1 MFVFEFFVLLF
12 ETIPLFFSA
21 TIFMPINKY
30 KTIKTKEDQLFLQKN
45 LVTMI
50 FFGIDIF
57 YGFLR
62 ILNIGIPD
70 ITNIIVTFIFN
81 VYIISIIFY
90 NLFLSLELNYTYSN
104 PIHFFNRLFKQN
116 SFNYVPE
123 IIIVIL
129 SILVLIFDIVIYII
143 GKEPYETENI
153 AMNDDTRLVMPNFF
167 KFIII
172 LLTTSIS
179 VIIYL
184 KMLSQIKKFGFKRQ
198 EKLYS
203 LINKRI
209 LGNLI
214 YIVYGLLY
222 AVPFLLLS
230 NKQTLVGFNRICSF
244 IVLVIITMDYLMHI
258 SILSSTK
265 FCEYRLKRTIIG
277 YICSFFWNPA
287 SSDSETM
294 IPLVG
299 QDVTTN
305 DSSDSSSGMGTTTSL
320 QTNEITT
327 VSELISNSP
336 IDKELIS
343 IYRNGLFIEDYFMNF
358 FDQILNVLTLS
369 ISQVYNSKHFST
381 KANDSRLSHD
391 MNLDDDNVSRIGG
404 GFNSISIS
412 AIGDQHTTDS
422 KSEVG
427 D

>member
-153 AMNDDTRLVMPNFF
+153 AKNDDTSLVMPNFF
-167 KFIII
+167 KCIII
-172 LLTTSIS
+172 LLTTLLS

-184 KMLSQIKKFGFKRQ
+184 KIM
-198 EKLYS
+198 
-203 LINKRI
+203 
-209 LGNLI
+209 
-214 YIVYGLLY
+214 
-222 AVPFLLLS
+222 
-230 NKQTLVGFNRICSF
+230 
-244 IVLVIITMDYLMHI
+244 
-258 SILSSTK
+258 
-265 FCEYRLKRTIIG
+265 
-277 YICSFFWNPA
+277 
-287 SSDSETM
+287 
-294 IPLVG
+294 
-299 QDVTTN
+299 
-305 DSSDSSSGMGTTTSL
+305 
-320 QTNEITT
+320 
-327 VSELISNSP
+327 
-336 IDKELIS
+336 
-343 IYRNGLFIEDYFMNF
+343 
-358 FDQILNVLTLS
+358 
-369 ISQVYNSKHFST
+369 
-381 KANDSRLSHD
+381 
-391 MNLDDDNVSRIGG
+391 
-404 GFNSISIS
+404 
-412 AIGDQHTTDS
+412 
-422 KSEVG
+422 
-427 D
+427 